1 MAKKNKKQ
9 NYKSLAKSIME
20 SNPKYAKGGNAKKY
34 TLNEVAK
41 KGRMGDSELAHVNP
55 MEAEM
60 LKSLGASGTINPE
73 TGLREYFLPLLAAA
87 VPAITGAIGAGG
99 AAAAGAGAAGGAGL
113 AGILGGGS
121 AAGLSGAV
129 SGALGGGAGA
139 QLAGQGAQMLMNNPN
154 MAKGLMNNMPKPEM
168 PNIPFM
174 AEAGT
179 HVPSSVQPGA
189 LQNLGDARFGQFAKD
204 IGGRK
209 TDGIVNSG
217 QAFIGGVGSLA
228 KGDLKGFATGMYDS
242 VKSVTDIFKGN
253 RLAEKTGAI
262 KQNNLFASQDA
273 SGDVNVNKYG
283 EVIDPSKVE
292 NMDMQNISSA
302 DLKSGVELGVLNEDG
317 SSVDT
322 SQNVK
327 NLVNSELENQ
337 YGMAQNNYRASY
349 DNMMDPLQQVGESAI
364 NTAGQ
369 MGNQF
374 IQNNVSQPISQE
386 VQGFADNQLSKL
398 GSSEGLQNV
407 MNSQFGQGMINNLM
421 GSFKNGGDTMMS
433 YNDGDKVKKG
443 TRVKSWITPDQ
454 LNIMKDSKS
463 YLKEQGYDPEA
474 YKTAYSEYVQG
485 GSKGNIPNQLD
496 YRPTAEML
504 TNLSEH
510 MSQSYSPE
518 QITDFQ
524 NRLGNLTS
532 TNTFQYEGGEEK
544 SFGDGIFGPATAST
558 LMDYSQGFIK
568 KGVDSGGTFTNLNNS
583 NYSNTSNF
591 NQGDIDTIA
600 NPNAMVPLPTG
611 AVNRTFKSGGGVN
624 NPGFMALPD
633 NVQHKIL
640 KGMEEGGDLESMS
653 EEEKEAYCAANPDK
667 CGGYNPLKLSGSMTG
682 NTGSAFGSIP
692 LGDKTKINL
701 GYNQGNTPETTG
713 PGASLT
719 IGGGTKG
726 DSFGRNTYGGVSP
739 FAYYKGSVGG
749 MLSNDEERTTRGTT
763 SIEGGAGLGLSLG
776 PRGGSSL
783 NLYGSGGYR
792 GGSGTPE
799 SMKGPFASG
808 NLGVTRTGPFG
819 TRVEPKAGMEYN
831 FNTKQFMP
839 KLGVG
844 ISFEHGGDAKNLPN
858 EGLEALNKVRPD
870 IVNKMGYEQGGDTAQ
885 YQGET
890 PQQED
895 YVDVPQGYEGT
906 FTIPGKNENQGGTI
920 MNTPAEGMGNE
931 EIIVN
936 EAGPEVAEVAGGET
950 FIYPNGKFSN
960 EKKKL
965 DKQKTAIESKLNSAR
980 DEFEATSLQRMLEKN
995 NIAQA
1000 DLKQRVKDERAKKEA
1015 TAKTKIDEL
1024 LTSNT
1029 SISDEGKYKHG
1040 SKVKML
1046 NDMEKQAL
1054 VNMYMGGDLDKYAE
1068 GDEVKENRY
1077 RVKKE
1082 IAENGNITYAI
1093 YNEKGRAIRNI
1104 YSGDEAVAQKKLN
1117 NWLRGKGITAG
1128 MNDKRVAGINNDF
1141 DFDFSSVPTDN
1152 TGKDLVV
1159 EEQIEA
1165 NTSEQSDST
1174 ATVDPFDQLVLDQKE
1189 IANEI
1194 ISNDELSKE
1203 EKEAELAKLDPFV
1216 MEIAREEDDN
1226 FEKSLAEFNAVQIPN
1241 IDIVESRTPDAVPGT
1256 GVPLAN
1262 QPVSPDY
1269 DPNMNVNPNMMS
1281 QDTDGDGIPDISD
1294 LNRPE
1299 VTPVTPME
1307 LDYDRVGTEGRMP
1320 TEEVQRMPSLPVGP
1334 IETGLDRGMTS
1345 VAMPKFNETIDPN
1358 YEGPY
1363 PGTGGI
1369 DLAGLFKNLSSKK
1382 EEGLRGPGDDIAESA
1397 LSAGVNEARNITE
1410 EMMEATD
1417 KAPNVGEDLMK
1428 QSRFDYNSA
1437 MDNLKLANR
1446 GIKADINANMG
1457 TRMRGAERFRSIQD
1471 QEAYK
1476 QNIANDAM
1484 TQNMKADSLLANA
1497 LSDMYGKKAS
1507 QELQGNVYSDKLNL
1521 EQFDRDEAAKDAYF
1535 TALSQNNADSVAAG
1549 LLMGKNRNDMLTNM
1563 LMAQNTGAGNYKY
1576 NPESGRIEFVDPI
1589 NRQEEVVASEDGNNM
1604 MGGPAKQKYY
1614 SGGYAKKSKKKR
1626 RRK

>member
-1 MAKKNKKQ
+1 
-9 NYKSLAKSIME
+9 ME
-20 SNPKYAKGGNAKKY
+20 
-34 TLNEVAK
+34 
-41 KGRMGDSELAHVNP
+41 
-55 MEAEM
+55 
-60 LKSLGASGTINPE
+60 
-73 TGLREYFLPLLAAA
+73 
-87 VPAITGAIGAGG
+87 
-99 AAAAGAGAAGGAGL
+99 
-113 AGILGGGS
+113 
-121 AAGLSGAV
+121 
-129 SGALGGGAGA
+129 
-139 QLAGQGAQMLMNNPN
+139 
-154 MAKGLMNNMPKPEM
+154 
-168 PNIPFM
+168 
-174 AEAGT
+174 
-179 HVPSSVQPGA
+179 
-189 LQNLGDARFGQFAKD
+189 
-204 IGGRK
+204 
-209 TDGIVNSG
+209 
-217 QAFIGGVGSLA
+217 
-228 KGDLKGFATGMYDS
+228 
-242 VKSVTDIFKGN
+242 
-253 RLAEKTGAI
+253 
-262 KQNNLFASQDA
+262 
-273 SGDVNVNKYG
+273 
-283 EVIDPSKVE
+283 
-292 NMDMQNISSA
+292 
-302 DLKSGVELGVLNEDG
+302 
-317 SSVDT
+317 
-322 SQNVK
+322 
-327 NLVNSELENQ
+327 
-337 YGMAQNNYRASY
+337 
-349 DNMMDPLQQVGESAI
+349 
-364 NTAGQ
+364 
-369 MGNQF
+369 
-374 IQNNVSQPISQE
+374 
-386 VQGFADNQLSKL
+386 
-398 GSSEGLQNV
+398 
-407 MNSQFGQGMINNLM
+407 
-421 GSFKNGGDTMMS
+421 
-433 YNDGDKVKKG
+433 
-443 TRVKSWITPDQ
+443 
-454 LNIMKDSKS
+454 
-463 YLKEQGYDPEA
+463 
-474 YKTAYSEYVQG
+474 
-485 GSKGNIPNQLD
+485 
-496 YRPTAEML
+496 
-504 TNLSEH
+504 
-510 MSQSYSPE
+510 
-518 QITDFQ
+518 
-524 NRLGNLTS
+524 
-532 TNTFQYEGGEEK
+532 
-544 SFGDGIFGPATAST
+544 
-558 LMDYSQGFIK
+558 
-568 KGVDSGGTFTNLNNS
+568 
-583 NYSNTSNF
+583 
-591 NQGDIDTIA
+591 
-600 NPNAMVPLPTG
+600 
-611 AVNRTFKSGGGVN
+611 
-624 NPGFMALPD
+624 
-633 NVQHKIL
+633 
-640 KGMEEGGDLESMS
+640 
-653 EEEKEAYCAANPDK
+653 AANPDK

-682 NTGSAFGSIP
+682 NTGGVFGNIP

-701 GYNQGNTPETTG
+701 GYNQGNTPGTTG
-713 PGASLT
+713 PGANLT

-808 NLGVTRTGPFG
+808 NLGITKTGPFG

-844 ISFEHGGDAKNLPN
+844 VSFEDGGDA
-858 EGLEALNKVRPD
+858 
-870 IVNKMGYEQGGDTAQ
+870 AQ
-885 YQGET
+885 YQGDT

-920 MNTPAEGMGNE
+920 NTPAEGMGNE

-1000 DLKQRVKDERAKKEA
+1000 DLKQRIKDERAKKEA

-1082 IAENGNITYAI
+1082 VAENGNITYAI

-1104 YSGDEAVAQKKLN
+1104 YSGDEATAQKKLN
-1117 NWLRGKGITAG
+1117 NWLRGKGIGGG
-1128 MNDKRVAGINNDF
+1128 MSDKRVAGINNDF

-1152 TGKDLVV
+1152 TGKDIVV

-1194 ISNDELSKE
+1194 ISNDELNKE

-1216 MEIAREEDDN
+1216 MQIAREEDDN
-1226 FEKSLAEFNAVQIPN
+1226 FEKSLAEFNSIQIPN
-1241 IDIVESRTPDAVPGT
+1241 VDIVDSRTPDAVPGT
-1256 GVPLAN
+1256 GVPLAD

-1269 DPNMNVNPNMMS
+1269 DPNMNVNP
-1281 QDTDGDGIPDISD
+1281 
-1294 LNRPE
+1294 
-1299 VTPVTPME
+1299 ME
-1307 LDYDRVGTEGRMP
+1307 LDYNRVGTEGRMP
-1320 TEEVQRMPSLPVGP
+1320 IEEVQGMTTIPARPISTNFVGP
-1334 IETGLDRGMTS
+1334 ELQKA
-1345 VAMPKFNETIDPN
+1345 AMPEFNETVDPN

-1363 PGTGGI
+1363 PGTEGI

-1382 EEGLRGPGDDIAESA
+1382 EEGLRGPGDDIAEGA

-1484 TQNMKADSLLANA
+1484 TQNMKADSLLANS

-1589 NRQEEVVASEDGNNM
+1589 NRQEEVVASEDGNM
-1604 MGGPAKQKYY
+1604 MGGPARQKYY